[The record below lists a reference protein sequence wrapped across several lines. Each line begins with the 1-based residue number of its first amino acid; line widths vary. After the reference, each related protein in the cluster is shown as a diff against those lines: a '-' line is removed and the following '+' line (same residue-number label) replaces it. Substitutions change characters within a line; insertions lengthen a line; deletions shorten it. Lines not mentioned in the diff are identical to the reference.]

1 MNHYVIGKIEDF
13 PTLTGRVVHIGDRKI
28 AIFRL
33 SNGDIYAVE
42 NVCPHQG
49 GPLAEGMISGSY
61 VFCPLHDR
69 KICLE
74 DGKVQVPD
82 HGCVKTLPVYL
93 VGDEIICG
101 AFNVKLSQ

>member
-1 MNHYVIGKIEDF
+1 MNHYVVGKIEDF
-13 PTLTGRVVHIGDRKI
+13 PTLTGRVVHIVDRKI
-28 AIFRL
+28 AIFHL
-33 SNGDIYAVE
+33 SNGEIYAVE

-74 DGKVQVPD
+74 D
-82 HGCVKTLPVYL
+82 
-93 VGDEIICG
+93 
-101 AFNVKLSQ
+101 